1 MYCYYFNSVSYCSHY
16 FIVIINATVQD
27 TLSAASLEDDML
39 RPHNSSRPYYVAAV
53 LRPNEYRPAMPF
65 VLGNSRN
72 TSFEGIRYQNVP
84 LTLGTYRYFVRAF
97 TIGPVS
103 SYKLSIS
110 YHTFVHFTQLRTT
123 LLCTCMHSTI
133 FHNILSIK
141 PPISKP
147 PISGLPDKGN
157 LNNFYK

>member
-1 MYCYYFNSVSYCSHY
+1 MYCYYFDSVSYCSHY
-16 FIVIINATVQD
+16 VYFIGIINATVQD
-27 TLSAASLEDDML
+27 TLSAVLLEDDML
-39 RPHNSSRPYYVAAV
+39 HPHNSSRPYYVAAV

-103 SYKLSIS
+103 PYKLSIS
-110 YHTFVHFTQLRTT
+110 YHTFVLLLSYVPLCYAHVCIQLSFTIYYL
-123 LLCTCMHSTI
+123 
-133 FHNILSIK
+133 
-141 PPISKP
+141 
-147 PISGLPDKGN
+147 
-157 LNNFYK
+157 Y